1 MDTMWEWLFS
11 SKTTR
16 IFQMV
21 MSMTS
26 WMTGLD
32 QRLNKIERR
41 LGSIEMALTARGISI
56 PPIGGENDKTEK

>member
-1 MDTMWEWLFS
+1 VV
-11 SKTTR
+11 
-16 IFQMV
+16 IFV
-21 MSMTS
+21 ENHSHFPNGDVDDVVDD
-26 WMTGLD
+26 GLD